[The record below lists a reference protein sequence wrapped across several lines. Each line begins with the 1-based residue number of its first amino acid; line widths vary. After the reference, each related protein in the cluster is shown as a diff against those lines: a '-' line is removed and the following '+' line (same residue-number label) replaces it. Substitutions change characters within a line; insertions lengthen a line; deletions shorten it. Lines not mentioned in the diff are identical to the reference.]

1 MIAEVVQRADAKI
14 QAFVSQA
21 TYFLLKPHSDLDPLI
36 FKHDKLPLLL
46 LGDLRVAVAEFNL
59 PYSVNIIEAW
69 DATSGSLAILN
80 EVAIIELR
88 LSSAII

>member
-1 MIAEVVQRADAKI
+1 MT
-14 QAFVSQA
+14 SS
-21 TYFLLKPHSDLDPLI
+21 P
-36 FKHDKLPLLL
+36 LL
-46 LGDLRVAVAEFNL
+46 LGDLRVAVAEFDL

>member
-1 MIAEVVQRADAKI
+1 MT
-14 QAFVSQA
+14 SS
-21 TYFLLKPHSDLDPLI
+21 P
-36 FKHDKLPLLL
+36 LL

>member
-1 MIAEVVQRADAKI
+1 MQTQKFR
-14 QAFVSQA
+14 
-21 TYFLLKPHSDLDPLI
+21 LLSRGRLTSDSNLIPISTHSFSNMTSSP
-36 FKHDKLPLLL
+36 LL